1 MPDNEKSP
9 AVISM
14 EAEQARQRSRE
25 AKGDLDRGLEDTFPA
40 SDPVS
45 MVSTG
50 VPSGRTD
57 LDEATRVH
65 GNVDAYPTESKAAVA
80 ADAKTLFS
88 DVRELIRENP
98 LTAAGVVAAIAFVWG
113 ATR

>member
-57 LDEATRVH
+57 LDEAARVH
-65 GNVDAYPTESKAAVA
+65 GNADAYPAESNAATA
-80 ADAKTLFS
+80 ADAKTLLS
-88 DVRELIRENP
+88 DVRKLVRESP
-98 LTAAGVVAAIAFVWG
+98 LSAVGFVAAIAFVWG